1 MTMRSTMTTASTLT
15 TLFVA
20 VGLAMA
26 QTPPQSPATDARGT
40 RPADGAGTT
49 VHATGCLERSSDV
62 DGVSAASP
70 TGSGAATGGA
80 AGKSALAAYVLTGA
94 RIGGMAVATS
104 AAAMDDTTGDA
115 RKTDDALVS
124 ETATRLRI
132 VGLGAG
138 DLQPHVKQQ
147 VEIEGRL
154 QMPAGDTATAPESG
168 GAVGTPENTRTTGT
182 PGTTGTTGSGTT
194 SSPGTAHAR
203 ADAPAAMPA
212 APSFIATSIR
222 PIAANCIGG
231 SN

>member
-26 QTPPQSPATDARGT
+26 QTPPQSPATDACGT
-40 RPADGAGTT
+40 RSADGAGTT

-62 DGVSAASP
+62 DGISAASP
-70 TGSGAATGGA
+70 AGSGAATG
-80 AGKSALAAYVLTGA
+80 S
-94 RIGGMAVATS
+94 
-104 AAAMDDTTGDA
+104 
-115 RKTDDALVS
+115 
-124 ETATRLRI
+124 
-132 VGLGAG
+132 
-138 DLQPHVKQQ
+138 
-147 VEIEGRL
+147 
-154 QMPAGDTATAPESG
+154 
-168 GAVGTPENTRTTGT
+168 TPENTRTTGT

-194 SSPGTAHAR
+194 SSLGTARAR
-203 ADAPAAMPA
+203 ADEPAAMPA

>member
-49 VHATGCLERSSDV
+49 VHATGCLEI
-62 DGVSAASP
+62 GNAAAASP
-70 TGSGAATGGA
+70 TGTDAATGSA
-80 AGKSALAAYVLTGA
+80 AGKSALATYVLTGA

-104 AAAMDDTTGDA
+104 AAATDETTGDA
-115 RKTDDALVS
+115 RKTDGALVS

-154 QMPAGDTATAPESG
+154 QMPAGDTATVPESG